1 MQLTDF
7 IKNKNFSNSLPQGYT
22 IINILTAQVIEE
34 TRKSDDGTTR
44 NVFELT
50 LDDGQKLIVPK
61 SVMADIKN
69 RIIQGANK
77 VRITRVGT
85 TKLDTKYTVVTI

>member
-7 IKNKNFSNSLPQGYT
+7 IKNKNFSNSLPQGDT
-22 IINILTAQVIEE
+22 IINILTTQVIEE
-34 TRKSDDGTTR
+34 TRKNDDGTTR

-77 VRITRVGT
+77 VRITRAGT